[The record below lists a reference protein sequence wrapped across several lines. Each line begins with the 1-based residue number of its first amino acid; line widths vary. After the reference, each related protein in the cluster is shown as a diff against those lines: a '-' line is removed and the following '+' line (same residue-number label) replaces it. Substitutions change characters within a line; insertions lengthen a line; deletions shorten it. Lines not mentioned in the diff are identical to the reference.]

1 MYLQLNS
8 DLISIFGRW
17 TRNSF
22 NVSLIHTSSQIY
34 CWFEATLSF
43 LRHTKA
49 TSLFAI
55 ISCFPVL
62 LQYKRLSISWT
73 LGRRKPAFVI
83 HDNEASK
90 CELQVIVSSTF
101 SNSTWL
107 PCPGLES
114 LEACHY
120 HNMTLYFHRFQ
131 EISCAYVTD
140 PTMAVRFRHCSLS
153 EACNKT
159 PAGLQEAYAL
169 KLAQNLNKKISIF
182 FWPGPLDS
190 IYLFNITSEEWTG
203 RRGVLLGDSSPAR
216 WNHFFLVAVSFLFSV
231 LIFLSL
237 VYRKVQVWFYCSV
250 RKDLRLRWEWQ
261 GWTALLVQLVEGLG

>member
-1 MYLQLNS
+1 MHFSGKEPEIVLMYHWFIRLL
-8 DLISIFGRW
+8 
-17 TRNSF
+17 
-22 NVSLIHTSSQIY
+22 IY

-43 LRHTKA
+43 LRYTKA

-140 PTMAVRFRHCSLS
+140 PTMAVRSRHCSLS
-153 EACNKT
+153 ETCYKT
-159 PAGLQEAYAL
+159 PAGFAR
-169 KLAQNLNKKISIF
+169 SICF
-182 FWPGPLDS
+182 ETCAEF
-190 IYLFNITSEEWTG
+190 
-203 RRGVLLGDSSPAR
+203 
-216 WNHFFLVAVSFLFSV
+216 
-231 LIFLSL
+231 
-237 VYRKVQVWFYCSV
+237 K
-250 RKDLRLRWEWQ
+250 
-261 GWTALLVQLVEGLG
+261 